1 MNYIALFSA
10 AILFF
15 AICASE
21 AEARKF
27 RLFSISGLDGGE
39 TIDPVYNL
47 PNTATFLR
55 EGKTFDL
62 GYLNSGDG
70 GGYVLYHGDRYAR
83 LSEADIARLKVTL
96 GFDPTTKHRT
106 EQAGRDKQNSGWSLA
121 ILVAVLALG
130 SFVFIH
136 KGLQILRWLGRT
148 LTTPAAVKAGSGDV
162 VSDPLAVR
170 KKQLVKRERSE
181 TQSDHAA
188 RSPAPAAVQVSP
200 RTAGPARS
208 FGRRSG

>member
-106 EQAGRDKQNSGWSLA
+106 EQAGRTAVGVWRSWSPCWRS
-121 ILVAVLALG
+121 ALLSSSIRG
-130 SFVFIH
+130 CRSSV
-136 KGLQILRWLGRT
+136 
-148 LTTPAAVKAGSGDV
+148 GSGE
-162 VSDPLAVR
+162 P
-170 KKQLVKRERSE
+170 
-181 TQSDHAA
+181 
-188 RSPAPAAVQVSP
+188 
-200 RTAGPARS
+200 
-208 FGRRSG
+208 